1 LASAIILFPIAAS
14 FAFEIFAMFFAFVLK
29 TSINQGHEN
38 TFTAM
43 AIQNLGTD
51 LVKLGQI
58 GIDSYRIG

>member
-1 LASAIILFPIAAS
+1 
-14 FAFEIFAMFFAFVLK
+14 MFFAFVLK